1 MLAATCI
8 EGTPFLTKGAG
19 VAVVVRSGSNSPG
32 LPMNPDI
39 DDFAARLR
47 EFARERDWEQ
57 FHAPKNLAS
66 ALVVEAGELL
76 EHFQWMPEEQSRQLG
91 PEKKQAVEEEVAD
104 VFLYLVRFA
113 DVLDIDI
120 AQAALRKLERN
131 AARYPVALARG
142 SSRKA
147 GEPGS

>member
-1 MLAATCI
+1 
-8 EGTPFLTKGAG
+8 
-19 VAVVVRSGSNSPG
+19 
-32 LPMNPDI
+32 MNPDI

-147 GEPGS
+147 GELGS